1 MRAQYKSE
9 HGGFTLIEVLI
20 VIAIL
25 VILGSIIGTNVFLAR
40 DRAYMSRALMEF
52 RSLSQAL
59 EFYRIDRGEYPAD
72 VSRGLPPGLE
82 AYLAGEHWPG
92 APWPG
97 SVYDWDNWAD
107 PNFQGQRIIQFS
119 IRFCPLGEI
128 NPANC
133 NFPRE
138 AWAANFGVN
147 SAVYYCVQ
155 GNCRSH
161 IAEPIDYPG
170 YCVNCE

>member
-1 MRAQYKSE
+1 MRTSGRKSSAE
-9 HGGFTLIEVLI
+9 GFTLMELLI
-20 VIAIL
+20 VIAI
-25 VILGSIIGTNVFLAR
+25 VAILGSIVGANLFFAR
-40 DRAYMSRALMEF
+40 DRAYASRALMEF

-59 EFYRIDRGEYPAD
+59 EFYRIDHGAYPAD
-72 VSRGLPPGLE
+72 VNRGLPPGLE
-82 AYLAGEHWPG
+82 AYLAGEHWPR

-107 PNFQGQRIIQFS
+107 PDFHGERIVQFS
-119 IRFCPLGEI
+119 IRFCALGET

-138 AWAANFGVN
+138 TWAANFGVD
-147 SAVYYCVQ
+147 SAVYYCVY

-161 IAEPIDYPG
+161 INRPIHYPG
-170 YCVNCE
+170 YCINC